1 MAAGAQTGSEY
12 IKHHLTN
19 LTFGKDPSDGI
30 WKIAE
35 TAQDAQE
42 MGFYAIHL
50 DSMGWSIALG
60 FIFIMLF
67 SIVGRKATTGVPG
80 GLQNAIEIVIE
91 FIDSNVKDT
100 FSHTNKL
107 IAPMALTAFVWVLLM
122 NLMDLVPVDFIP
134 QIATYIGV
142 HFYGMDP
149 HHVYFKIVPT
159 TDPNVT
165 MGMSLSVFFLA
176 MFFSIKNKGIGGFV
190 GELTL
195 HPFSSK
201 NLLIKIVLI
210 PVNLFL
216 EGVSLLAK
224 PISHGLRLFGNLYAG
239 EMIFILIALLPLY
252 VQWTLSVPWAIF
264 HILVIILQAFIF
276 MVLMVVYMNM
286 AHDTGDH

>member
-42 MGFYAIHL
+42 MGFYAVHL

-60 FIFIMLF
+60 VIFIMLF
-67 SIVGRKATTGVPG
+67 SIVGRKATAGVPG

-210 PVNLFL
+210 PINLFL

>member
-67 SIVGRKATTGVPG
+67 SIVGRKATPGVPG

-107 IAPMALTAFVWVLLM
+107 IAPLALTAFVWVLLM

-201 NLLIKIVLI
+201 NLLIKIILI

>member
-19 LTFGKDPSDGI
+19 LTFGKDPTDGV
-30 WKIAE
+30 WKFAH
-35 TAQDAQE
+35 TAQEAQD
-42 MGFYAIHL
+42 MGFYAIHV
-50 DSMGWSIALG
+50 DSMGWAIGLG
-60 FIFIMLF
+60 IIFIMLF
-67 SIVGRKATTGVPG
+67 SMVARKASTGIPG
-80 GLQNAIEIVIE
+80 GLQNAVEIIIE

-100 FSHTNKL
+100 FSHKNKL
-107 IAPMALTAFVWVLLM
+107 IAPMALTAFVWILLM
-122 NLMDLVPVDFIP
+122 NLMDLVPVAWVP
-134 QIATYIGV
+134 QLFHLSGV
-142 HFYGMDP
+142 EYM
-149 HHVYFKIVPT
+149 KIVPT

-176 MFFSIKNKGIGGFV
+176 LFFSIKNKGFGGFA

-195 HPFSSK
+195 HPFTSK
-201 NLLIKIVLI
+201 NLLVKLILI
-210 PVNLFL
+210 PINLFL
-216 EGVSLLAK
+216 EGVSLFAK

-264 HILVIILQAFIF
+264 HILVIVLQAFIF

>member
-1 MAAGAQTGSEY
+1 
-12 IKHHLTN
+12 LTN
-19 LTFGKDPSDGI
+19 WTFGKDPSDGV

-35 TAQDAQE
+35 TAQQAQE

-50 DSMGWSIALG
+50 DSMGWSVALG
-60 FIFIMLF
+60 FIFILLF
-67 SIVGRKATTGVPG
+67 GLVGRKATTGVPG
-80 GLQNAIEIVIE
+80 GLQNSIEIVIE
-91 FIDSNVKDT
+91 FIDSNVRDT

-142 HFYGMDP
+142 HFFAMDP

-176 MFFSIKNKGIGGFV
+176 LFYSIKNKGIGGFV

-195 HPFSSK
+195 HPFTSK
-201 NLLIKIVLI
+201 NLLIKLILI
-210 PVNLFL
+210 PINLFL

-252 VQWTLSVPWAIF
+252 AQWTLSVPWAIF
-264 HILVIILQAFIF
+264 HILVIVLQAFIF

>member
-19 LTFGKDPSDGI
+19 LTFGKDPADGV
-30 WKIAE
+30 WKFAH
-35 TAQDAQE
+35 TAQEAQD
-42 MGFYAIHL
+42 MGFYAIHV
-50 DSMGWSIALG
+50 DSMGWSIGLG
-60 FIFIMLF
+60 IIFITLCSM
-67 SIVGRKATTGVPG
+67 VARKASTGIPG
-80 GLQNAIEIVIE
+80 GLQNAVEIVIE

-100 FSHTNKL
+100 FSHKNKL
-107 IAPMALTAFVWVLLM
+107 IAPMALTAFVWILLM
-122 NLMDLVPVDFIP
+122 NLMDLVPVDWVP
-134 QIATYIGV
+134 QLFHLSGV
-142 HFYGMDP
+142 EYM
-149 HHVYFKIVPT
+149 KIVPT

-176 MFFSIKNKGIGGFV
+176 LFFSIKNKGFGGFA

-195 HPFSSK
+195 HPFTSK
-201 NLLIKIVLI
+201 NLLVKLILI
-210 PVNLFL
+210 PIHLFL

-264 HILVIILQAFIF
+264 HILVIVLQAFIF

>member
-1 MAAGAQTGSEY
+1 MAAGEQTGSEY

-19 LTFGKDPSDGI
+19 WTFGKDPSDGV

-35 TAQDAQE
+35 TAQQAQE

-50 DSMGWSIALG
+50 DSMGWSVALG
-60 FIFIMLF
+60 LVFILLF

-80 GLQNAIEIVIE
+80 GLQNSIEIIIE
-91 FIDSNVKDT
+91 FIDSNVRDT

-134 QIATYIGV
+134 QIATYVGV
-142 HFYGMDP
+142 HFFAMDP

-176 MFFSIKNKGIGGFV
+176 LFYSIKNKGVGGFV

-195 HPFSSK
+195 HPFTSK
-201 NLLIKIVLI
+201 NILIKLILI
-210 PVNLFL
+210 PINLFL

-252 VQWTLSVPWAIF
+252 AQWTLSVPWAIF
-264 HILVIILQAFIF
+264 HILVIVLQAFIF

>member
-60 FIFIMLF
+60 IIFIMLF
-67 SIVGRKATTGVPG
+67 SIVGRKATAGVPG

>member
-1 MAAGAQTGSEY
+1 
-12 IKHHLTN
+12 LTN
-19 LTFGKDPSDGI
+19 WTVGKDPSDGV

-35 TAQDAQE
+35 TAQQAQE

-50 DSMGWSIALG
+50 DSMGWSVALG
-60 FIFIMLF
+60 FIFILLF
-67 SIVGRKATTGVPG
+67 GLVGRKATTGVPG
-80 GLQNAIEIVIE
+80 GLQNSIEIVIE
-91 FIDSNVKDT
+91 FIDSNVRDT

-142 HFYGMDP
+142 HFFAMDP

-176 MFFSIKNKGIGGFV
+176 LFYSIKNKGIGGFV

-195 HPFSSK
+195 HPFTSK
-201 NLLIKIVLI
+201 NLLIKLILI
-210 PVNLFL
+210 PINLFL

-252 VQWTLSVPWAIF
+252 AQWTLSVPWAIF
-264 HILVIILQAFIF
+264 HILVIVLQAFIF

>member
-60 FIFIMLF
+60 IIFIMLF
-67 SIVGRKATTGVPG
+67 SIVGRKATAGVPG

-201 NLLIKIVLI
+201 NLLIKIILI

>member
-19 LTFGKDPSDGI
+19 LTFGRDSDGI
-30 WKIAE
+30 WRLAE
-35 TAQDAQE
+35 TAKEAQE

-50 DSMGWSIALG
+50 DSMGWSIGLG
-60 FIFIMLF
+60 LIFIFLF
-67 SIVGRKATTGVPG
+67 SMVARKASAGIPS
-80 GLQNAIEIVIE
+80 GLQNGIEIIIE

-100 FSHTNKL
+100 FSHKNKL

-122 NLMDLVPVDFIP
+122 NLMDLVPVDWVPRLFDLG
-134 QIATYIGV
+134 GV
-142 HFYGMDP
+142 HYM
-149 HHVYFKIVPT
+149 KIVPT

-176 MFFSIKNKGIGGFV
+176 LFFSIKNKGIGGFV

-201 NLLIKIVLI
+201 NLIVKIILI
-210 PVNLFL
+210 PINLFL

-252 VQWTLSVPWAIF
+252 AQWTLSVPWAIF
-264 HILVIILQAFIF
+264 HILVIVLQAFIF

-286 AHDTGDH
+286 AHETGDH

>member
-19 LTFGKDPSDGI
+19 LTFGKDPTDGV
-30 WKIAE
+30 WKFAH
-35 TAQDAQE
+35 TAQEAQD
-42 MGFYAIHL
+42 MGFYAIHV
-50 DSMGWSIALG
+50 DSMGWAIGLG
-60 FIFIMLF
+60 IIFIMLF
-67 SIVGRKATTGVPG
+67 SMVARKASTGIPG
-80 GLQNAIEIVIE
+80 GLQNAVEIVIE

-100 FSHTNKL
+100 FSHKNKL
-107 IAPMALTAFVWVLLM
+107 IAPMALTAFVWILLM
-122 NLMDLVPVDFIP
+122 NLMDLVPVDWVP
-134 QIATYIGV
+134 QLFHLSGV
-142 HFYGMDP
+142 EYM
-149 HHVYFKIVPT
+149 KIVPT

-176 MFFSIKNKGIGGFV
+176 LFFSIKNKGFGGFA

-195 HPFSSK
+195 HPFTSK
-201 NLLIKIVLI
+201 NLLVKLILI
-210 PVNLFL
+210 PINLFL

-264 HILVIILQAFIF
+264 HILVIVLQAFIF

-286 AHDTGDH
+286 AHDTADH

>member
-19 LTFGKDPSDGI
+19 LTFGKDPTDGV
-30 WKIAE
+30 WKFAH
-35 TAQDAQE
+35 TAQEAQD
-42 MGFYAIHL
+42 MGFYAIHV
-50 DSMGWSIALG
+50 DSMGWAIGLG
-60 FIFIMLF
+60 IIFIMLF
-67 SIVGRKATTGVPG
+67 SMVARKASTGIPG
-80 GLQNAIEIVIE
+80 GLQNAVEIIIE

-100 FSHTNKL
+100 FSHKNKL
-107 IAPMALTAFVWVLLM
+107 IAPMALTAFVWILLM
-122 NLMDLVPVDFIP
+122 NLMDLVPVDWVP
-134 QIATYIGV
+134 QLFHLSGV
-142 HFYGMDP
+142 EYM
-149 HHVYFKIVPT
+149 KIVPT
-159 TDPNVT
+159 TDPNIT

-176 MFFSIKNKGIGGFV
+176 LFFSIKNKGFGGFA

-195 HPFSSK
+195 HPFTSK
-201 NLLIKIVLI
+201 NLLVKLILI
-210 PVNLFL
+210 PINLFL

-264 HILVIILQAFIF
+264 HILVIVLQAFIF

>member
-1 MAAGAQTGSEY
+1 MAAGVQTGSEY

-19 LTFGKDPSDGI
+19 LTFGKDPTDGV
-30 WKIAE
+30 WKFAH
-35 TAQDAQE
+35 TAQEAQD
-42 MGFYAIHL
+42 MGFYAIHV
-50 DSMGWSIALG
+50 DSMGWAIGLG
-60 FIFIMLF
+60 IIFIMLF
-67 SIVGRKATTGVPG
+67 SMVARKASTGIPG
-80 GLQNAIEIVIE
+80 GLQNAVEIIIE

-100 FSHTNKL
+100 FSHKNKL
-107 IAPMALTAFVWVLLM
+107 IAPMALTAFVWILLM
-122 NLMDLVPVDFIP
+122 NLMDLVPVDWVP
-134 QIATYIGV
+134 QLFHLSGV
-142 HFYGMDP
+142 EYM
-149 HHVYFKIVPT
+149 KIVPT

-176 MFFSIKNKGIGGFV
+176 LFFSIKNKGFGGFA

-195 HPFSSK
+195 HPFTSK
-201 NLLIKIVLI
+201 NLLVKLILI
-210 PVNLFL
+210 PINLFL

-264 HILVIILQAFIF
+264 HILVIVLQAFIF

>member
-19 LTFGKDPSDGI
+19 LTFGKDPTDGV
-30 WKIAE
+30 WKFAH
-35 TAQDAQE
+35 TAQEAQD
-42 MGFYAIHL
+42 MGFYAIHV
-50 DSMGWSIALG
+50 DSMGWAIGLG
-60 FIFIMLF
+60 IIFIMLF
-67 SIVGRKATTGVPG
+67 SMVARKASTGIPG
-80 GLQNAIEIVIE
+80 GLQNAVEIIIE

-100 FSHTNKL
+100 FSHKNKL
-107 IAPMALTAFVWVLLM
+107 IAPMALTAFVWILLM
-122 NLMDLVPVDFIP
+122 NLMDLVPVDWVP
-134 QIATYIGV
+134 QLFHLSGV
-142 HFYGMDP
+142 EYM
-149 HHVYFKIVPT
+149 KIVPT

-176 MFFSIKNKGIGGFV
+176 LFFSIKNKGFGGFA

-195 HPFSSK
+195 HPFTSK
-201 NLLIKIVLI
+201 NLLVKLILI
-210 PVNLFL
+210 PINLFL

-239 EMIFILIALLPLY
+239 EMIFILIAVLPLY

-264 HILVIILQAFIF
+264 HILVIVLQAFIF

>member
-19 LTFGKDPSDGI
+19 LTFGKDPTDGV
-30 WKIAE
+30 WKFAH
-35 TAQDAQE
+35 TAQEAQD
-42 MGFYAIHL
+42 MGFYAIHV
-50 DSMGWSIALG
+50 DSMGWAFGLG
-60 FIFIMLF
+60 IIFIMLF
-67 SIVGRKATTGVPG
+67 SMVARKASTGIPG
-80 GLQNAIEIVIE
+80 GLQNAVEIIIE

-100 FSHTNKL
+100 FSHKNKL
-107 IAPMALTAFVWVLLM
+107 IAPMALTAFVWILLM
-122 NLMDLVPVDFIP
+122 NLMDLVPVDWVP
-134 QIATYIGV
+134 QLFHLSGVEYMKIA
-142 HFYGMDP
+142 
-149 HHVYFKIVPT
+149 PT

-176 MFFSIKNKGIGGFV
+176 LFFSIKNKGFGGFA

-195 HPFSSK
+195 HPFTSK
-201 NLLIKIVLI
+201 NLLVKLILI
-210 PVNLFL
+210 PINLFL

-264 HILVIILQAFIF
+264 HILVIVLQAFIF

>member
-1 MAAGAQTGSEY
+1 MATGAQTGSEY

-19 LTFGKDPSDGI
+19 LTFGKDPTDGV
-30 WKIAE
+30 WKFAH
-35 TAQDAQE
+35 TAQEAQD
-42 MGFYAIHL
+42 MGFYAIHV
-50 DSMGWSIALG
+50 DSMGWAIGLG
-60 FIFIMLF
+60 IIFIMLF
-67 SIVGRKATTGVPG
+67 SMVARKASTGIPG
-80 GLQNAIEIVIE
+80 GLQNAVEIIIE

-100 FSHTNKL
+100 FSHKNKL
-107 IAPMALTAFVWVLLM
+107 IAPMALTAFVWILLM
-122 NLMDLVPVDFIP
+122 NLMDLVPVDWVP
-134 QIATYIGV
+134 QLFHLSGV
-142 HFYGMDP
+142 EYM
-149 HHVYFKIVPT
+149 KIVPT

-176 MFFSIKNKGIGGFV
+176 LFYSIKNKGIGGFA

-195 HPFSSK
+195 HPFTSK
-201 NLLIKIVLI
+201 NILVKLILI
-210 PVNLFL
+210 PINLFL

-264 HILVIILQAFIF
+264 HILVIVLQAFIF

-286 AHDTGDH
+286 AHETGDH

>member
-12 IKHHLTN
+12 IKHHMTN

-60 FIFIMLF
+60 VIFIMLF
-67 SIVGRKATTGVPG
+67 SIVGRKATAGVPG

-142 HFYGMDP
+142 DFYGMDP

>member
-19 LTFGKDPSDGI
+19 WTFGKDPSDGV

-35 TAQDAQE
+35 TAQQAQE

-50 DSMGWSIALG
+50 DSMGWSVALG
-60 FIFIMLF
+60 LIFILLF

-80 GLQNAIEIVIE
+80 GLQNSIEIIIE
-91 FIDSNVKDT
+91 FIDSNVRDT

-107 IAPMALTAFVWVLLM
+107 IAPMALTAFVLVLLM

-134 QIATYIGV
+134 QIATYVGV
-142 HFYGMDP
+142 HFFAMDP

-176 MFFSIKNKGIGGFV
+176 LFYSIKNKGVGGFV

-195 HPFSSK
+195 HPFTSK
-201 NLLIKIVLI
+201 NILIKLILI
-210 PVNLFL
+210 PINLFL

-224 PISHGLRLFGNLYAG
+224 PITWP
-239 EMIFILIALLPLY
+239 EI
-252 VQWTLSVPWAIF
+252 VW
-264 HILVIILQAFIF
+264 
-276 MVLMVVYMNM
+276 
-286 AHDTGDH
+286 

>member
-42 MGFYAIHL
+42 MGFYAVHL

-60 FIFIMLF
+60 VIFIMLF
-67 SIVGRKATTGVPG
+67 SIVGRKATAGVPG

>member
-19 LTFGKDPSDGI
+19 LTFGKDPTDGV
-30 WKIAE
+30 WKFAH
-35 TAQDAQE
+35 TAQEAQD
-42 MGFYAIHL
+42 MGFYAIHV
-50 DSMGWSIALG
+50 DSMGWAIGLG
-60 FIFIMLF
+60 IIFIMLF
-67 SIVGRKATTGVPG
+67 SMVARKASTGIPG
-80 GLQNAIEIVIE
+80 GLQNAVEIIIE

-100 FSHTNKL
+100 FSHKNKL
-107 IAPMALTAFVWVLLM
+107 IAPMALTAFVWILLM
-122 NLMDLVPVDFIP
+122 NLMDLVPVDWVP
-134 QIATYIGV
+134 QLFHLSGV
-142 HFYGMDP
+142 EYM
-149 HHVYFKIVPT
+149 KIVPT

-176 MFFSIKNKGIGGFV
+176 LFFSIKNKGFGGFA

-195 HPFSSK
+195 HPFTSK
-201 NLLIKIVLI
+201 NLLVKLILI
-210 PVNLFL
+210 PINLFL

-264 HILVIILQAFIF
+264 HILVIVLQAFIF

>member
-1 MAAGAQTGSEY
+1 MAAGTQTGSEY

-19 LTFGKDPSDGI
+19 LTFGKDPTDGV
-30 WKIAE
+30 WKFAH
-35 TAQDAQE
+35 TAQEAQE
-42 MGFYAIHL
+42 MGFYAIHV
-50 DSMGWSIALG
+50 DSMGWAIGLG
-60 FIFIMLF
+60 IIFIMLF
-67 SIVGRKATTGVPG
+67 SMVARKASTGIPG
-80 GLQNAIEIVIE
+80 GLQNAVEIIIE

-100 FSHTNKL
+100 FSHKNKL
-107 IAPMALTAFVWVLLM
+107 IAPMALTAFVWILLM
-122 NLMDLVPVDFIP
+122 NLMDLVPVDWVP
-134 QIATYIGV
+134 QLFHLSGV
-142 HFYGMDP
+142 EYM
-149 HHVYFKIVPT
+149 KIVPT

-176 MFFSIKNKGIGGFV
+176 LFFSIKNKGFGGFA

-195 HPFSSK
+195 HPFTSK
-201 NLLIKIVLI
+201 NLLVKLILI
-210 PVNLFL
+210 PINLFL

-264 HILVIILQAFIF
+264 HILVIVLQAFIF

>member
-1 MAAGAQTGSEY
+1 MASGAQTGSEY

-201 NLLIKIVLI
+201 NLLIKIILI

>member
-1 MAAGAQTGSEY
+1 
-12 IKHHLTN
+12 LTN
-19 LTFGKDPSDGI
+19 WTFGKDPSDGV

-35 TAQDAQE
+35 TAQQAQE

-50 DSMGWSIALG
+50 DSMGWSVALG
-60 FIFIMLF
+60 FIFILLF
-67 SIVGRKATTGVPG
+67 GLVGRKATTGVPG
-80 GLQNAIEIVIE
+80 GLQNSIEIVIE
-91 FIDSNVKDT
+91 FIDSNVRDT

-142 HFYGMDP
+142 HFFAMDP

-176 MFFSIKNKGIGGFV
+176 LFYSIKNKGVGGFV

-195 HPFSSK
+195 HPFTSK
-201 NLLIKIVLI
+201 NLLIKLILI
-210 PVNLFL
+210 PINLFL

-252 VQWTLSVPWAIF
+252 AQWTLSVPWAIF
-264 HILVIILQAFIF
+264 HILVIVLQAFIF

>member
-19 LTFGKDPSDGI
+19 LTFGRDSEGV

-35 TAQDAQE
+35 TAQEAQE
-42 MGFYAIHL
+42 MGFYAIHI
-50 DSMGWSIALG
+50 DSMGWSITLG
-60 FIFIMLF
+60 FIFIFLF
-67 SIVGRKATTGVPG
+67 SMVARNASTGVPS
-80 GLQNAIEIVIE
+80 GLQNGIEMIIE

-122 NLMDLVPVDFIP
+122 NLMDLVPVDWIP
-134 QIATYIGV
+134 KLFDLGGV
-142 HFYGMDP
+142 HYM
-149 HHVYFKIVPT
+149 KIVPT

-176 MFFSIKNKGIGGFV
+176 LFFSIKNKGIGGFV

-201 NLLIKIVLI
+201 NLLIKIILI
-210 PVNLFL
+210 PINLFL
-216 EGVSLLAK
+216 EGVSLLAR

-252 VQWTLSVPWAIF
+252 AQWTLSVPWAIF
-264 HILVIILQAFIF
+264 HILVIVLQAFIF

-286 AHDTGDH
+286 AHDAVDH

>member
-1 MAAGAQTGSEY
+1 MAAGTQTGSEY

-19 LTFGKDPSDGI
+19 WTFGKDPSDGV

-35 TAQDAQE
+35 TAQQAQE

-50 DSMGWSIALG
+50 DSMGWSVALG
-60 FIFIMLF
+60 FIFILLF
-67 SIVGRKATTGVPG
+67 GLVGRKATTGVPG
-80 GLQNAIEIVIE
+80 GLQNSIEIVIE
-91 FIDSNVKDT
+91 FIDSNVRDT

-142 HFYGMDP
+142 HFFAMDP

-176 MFFSIKNKGIGGFV
+176 LFYSIKNKGVGGFV

-195 HPFSSK
+195 HPFTSK
-201 NLLIKIVLI
+201 NLLIKLILI
-210 PVNLFL
+210 PINLFL

-252 VQWTLSVPWAIF
+252 AQWTLSVPWAIF
-264 HILVIILQAFIF
+264 HILVIVLQAFIF

>member
-19 LTFGKDPSDGI
+19 LTFGRDSDGV
-30 WKIAE
+30 WRLAE
-35 TAQDAQE
+35 TAQEAQE

-50 DSMGWSIALG
+50 DSMGWSIGLG
-60 FIFIMLF
+60 LIFILLF
-67 SIVGRKATTGVPG
+67 SMVARKASAGIPS
-80 GLQNAIEIVIE
+80 GLQNSVEIIIE

-100 FSHTNKL
+100 FSHKNKL

-122 NLMDLVPVDFIP
+122 NLMDLVPVDWVPKLFDLG
-134 QIATYIGV
+134 GV
-142 HFYGMDP
+142 HYM
-149 HHVYFKIVPT
+149 KIVPT

-176 MFFSIKNKGIGGFV
+176 LFFSIKNKGIGGFV

-201 NLLIKIVLI
+201 NLIVKIILI

-252 VQWTLSVPWAIF
+252 AQWTLSVPWAIF
-264 HILVIILQAFIF
+264 HILVIVLQAFIF

-286 AHDTGDH
+286 AHETGDH

>member
-1 MAAGAQTGSEY
+1 MATGAQTGSEY

-42 MGFYAIHL
+42 MGFYAVHL

-67 SIVGRKATTGVPG
+67 SIVGRRATTGIPG
-80 GLQNAIEIVIE
+80 GLQNTIEIIIE
-91 FIDSNVKDT
+91 FIDSNVRDT

-176 MFFSIKNKGIGGFV
+176 IFFSIKNKGIGGFV

-201 NLLIKIVLI
+201 NLLIKVILI
-210 PVNLFL
+210 PINLFL

-224 PISHGLRLFGNLYAG
+224 PVSHGLRLFGNLYAG
-239 EMIFILIALLPLY
+239 EIIFILIALIPLSA
-252 VQWTLSVPWAIF
+252 QWTLSVLWAIF
-264 HILVIILQAFIF
+264 HILVIVLQAFIF

>member
-30 WKIAE
+30 SKIAE

-201 NLLIKIVLI
+201 NLLIKIILI

>member
-1 MAAGAQTGSEY
+1 MAAGVQTGSEY

-19 LTFGKDPSDGI
+19 LTFGKDPTDGV
-30 WKIAE
+30 WKFAH
-35 TAQDAQE
+35 TAQEAQD
-42 MGFYAIHL
+42 MGFYAIHV
-50 DSMGWSIALG
+50 DSMGWAIGLG
-60 FIFIMLF
+60 IIFILLF
-67 SIVGRKATTGVPG
+67 SMVARKASTGIPG
-80 GLQNAIEIVIE
+80 GLQNAVEIVIE

-100 FSHTNKL
+100 FSHKNKL
-107 IAPMALTAFVWVLLM
+107 IAPMALTAFVWILLM
-122 NLMDLVPVDFIP
+122 NLMDLVPVDWVP
-134 QIATYIGV
+134 QLFHLSGV
-142 HFYGMDP
+142 EYM
-149 HHVYFKIVPT
+149 KIVPT

-176 MFFSIKNKGIGGFV
+176 LFFSIKNKGFGGFA

-195 HPFSSK
+195 HPFTSK
-201 NLLIKIVLI
+201 NLLVKLILI
-210 PVNLFL
+210 PINLFL

-264 HILVIILQAFIF
+264 HILVIVLQAFIF

>member
-19 LTFGKDPSDGI
+19 LTFGKDPTDGV
-30 WKIAE
+30 WKFAH
-35 TAQDAQE
+35 TAQEAQD
-42 MGFYAIHL
+42 MGFYAIHV
-50 DSMGWSIALG
+50 DSMGWAIGLG
-60 FIFIMLF
+60 IIFIMLF
-67 SIVGRKATTGVPG
+67 SMVARKASTGIPG
-80 GLQNAIEIVIE
+80 GLQNAVEIVIE

-100 FSHTNKL
+100 FSHKNKL
-107 IAPMALTAFVWVLLM
+107 IAPMALTAFVWILLM
-122 NLMDLVPVDFIP
+122 NLMDLVPVDWVP
-134 QIATYIGV
+134 QLFHLSGV
-142 HFYGMDP
+142 EYM
-149 HHVYFKIVPT
+149 KIVPT

-176 MFFSIKNKGIGGFV
+176 LFFSIKNKGFGGFA

-195 HPFSSK
+195 HPFTSK
-201 NLLIKIVLI
+201 NLLVKLILI
-210 PVNLFL
+210 PINLFL

-264 HILVIILQAFIF
+264 HILVIVLQAFIF

>member
-42 MGFYAIHL
+42 MGFYAVHL

-67 SIVGRKATTGVPG
+67 SIVGRKATAGVPG

-201 NLLIKIVLI
+201 NILIKIILI
-210 PVNLFL
+210 PINLFL

>member
-19 LTFGKDPSDGI
+19 WTFGKDPSDGV

-35 TAQDAQE
+35 TAQQAQE

-50 DSMGWSIALG
+50 DSMGWSVALG
-60 FIFIMLF
+60 FIFILLF
-67 SIVGRKATTGVPG
+67 SFVGKKATTGVPG
-80 GLQNAIEIVIE
+80 GLQNAIEIIIE
-91 FIDSNVKDT
+91 FIDTNVKDT
-100 FSHTNKL
+100 FSHANKL

-134 QIATYIGV
+134 QIATFIGV
-142 HFYGMDP
+142 NFYDMDP

-176 MFFSIKNKGIGGFV
+176 LFYSVKNKGVGGFV

-195 HPFSSK
+195 HPFTSK
-201 NLLIKIVLI
+201 NFLIKLILI
-210 PVNLFL
+210 PINLFL

-252 VQWTLSVPWAIF
+252 AQWTLSVPWAIF
-264 HILVIILQAFIF
+264 HILVIILLAFIF